1 MRIVRMTITR
11 PRMVRD
17 SAHQYIAF
25 SCLAAVLLLAACGP
39 TGATGPSGSATH
51 TPIPTRADGMTRFS
65 GKIVDGKSGAP
76 VADVCVII
84 GPPVD
89 CAENMPHSGEDGS
102 WFADLPVAG
111 GGLSWTFNFVKSGY
125 ETNVVKVVSEG
136 PGEKRIDVTLQR
148 K

>member
-1 MRIVRMTITR
+1 MLGDATR
-11 PRMVRD
+11 RFF
-17 SAHQYIAF
+17 AF
-25 SCLAAVLLLAACGP
+25 GYLAAVLLLGGCGP
-39 TGATGPSGSATH
+39 SAATGPSASAKATR
-51 TPIPTRADGMTRFS
+51 TPIPTRADGMTRFT

-89 CAENMPHSGEDGS
+89 CAENMPHSDEDGS

-125 ETNVVKVVSEG
+125 ETNIVKLVSEG
-136 PGEKRIDVTLQR
+136 PGEKRVDVTLQP

>member
-1 MRIVRMTITR
+1 
-11 PRMVRD
+11 
-17 SAHQYIAF
+17 
-25 SCLAAVLLLAACGP
+25 
-39 TGATGPSGSATH
+39 
-51 TPIPTRADGMTRFS
+51 MTRFT
-65 GKIVDGKSGAP
+65 GKVVDGKSGAP

-89 CAENMPHSGEDGS
+89 CAENMPHSDDDGS

-125 ETNVVKVVSEG
+125 ETNVVKLVSEG
-136 PGEKRIDVTLQR
+136 PGEKHVDVTLQP

>member
-1 MRIVRMTITR
+1 MAR
-11 PRMVRD
+11 PRIAGAATRRI
-17 SAHQYIAF
+17 IAF
-25 SCLAAVLLLAACGP
+25 GCLAAVLLLASCGP
-39 TGATGPSGSATH
+39 SAATGPSTSAKATRS
-51 TPIPTRADGMTRFS
+51 PIPTRADGMTRFS

-76 VADVCVII
+76 VANVCVII

-89 CAENMPHSGEDGS
+89 CAENMPHSDEDGS

-125 ETNVVKVVSEG
+125 ETDVVKLVSEG
-136 PGEKRIDVTLQR
+136 PGEKRVDVTLQP

>member
-1 MRIVRMTITR
+1 
-11 PRMVRD
+11 
-17 SAHQYIAF
+17 
-25 SCLAAVLLLAACGP
+25 
-39 TGATGPSGSATH
+39 
-51 TPIPTRADGMTRFS
+51 MTRFS

-89 CAENMPHSGEDGS
+89 CAENMPHSDEDGS

-125 ETNVVKVVSEG
+125 ETNVVKLVSEG
-136 PGEKRIDVTLQR
+136 PGEKRIDVTLQP